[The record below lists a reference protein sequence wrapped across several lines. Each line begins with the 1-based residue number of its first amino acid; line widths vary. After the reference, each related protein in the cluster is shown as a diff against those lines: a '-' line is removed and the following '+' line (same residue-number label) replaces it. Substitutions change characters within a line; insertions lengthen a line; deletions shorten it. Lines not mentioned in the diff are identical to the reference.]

1 MQIYNSISYVRRTV
15 NFVAHLLAKFARLID
30 SEHRHGIN
38 PNSDQEMSVTFISP
52 VYMQEKNPFFL
63 FYIFLILI

>member
-1 MQIYNSISYVRRTV
+1 M
-15 NFVAHLLAKFARLID
+15 AHLLARFARLID

-52 VYMQEKNPFFL
+52 VYMQEKILFL

>member
-38 PNSDQEMSVTFISP
+38 PNSDQEKSVTFISP
-52 VYMQEKNPFFL
+52 VYMQEKIL
-63 FYIFLILI
+63 FCFIYF